1 MLFVIEFVDS
11 KGSIGR
17 WYVVNEMKWSNVPPD
32 MINIVLNTSQFE
44 YSSNIYFFLFF
55 SFYHITHLSYLLL
68 ISLISFYLS
77 ECKIEIIEYV
87 KNHFSYMNM
96 MIGV

>member
-44 YSSNIYFFLFF
+44 HSSNIFFFSIFFFLSHNSPIIF
-55 SFYHITHLSYLLL
+55 ITNLSYLFL
-68 ISLISFYLS
+68 SL
-77 ECKIEIIEYV
+77 
-87 KNHFSYMNM
+87 
-96 MIGV
+96 